1 MMAQAALHKRDQGVK
16 EGREVQRGKGTEE
29 EKALCLCHFKPV
41 LEDREYTMTN
51 STTCGFPFA
60 VNELHFIN
68 ATGGDEAIRG
78 KIIQVLFTAP
88 GERVNLPEFG
98 CGLFNLVF
106 EPNGTVLAAATEF
119 TVGQSLARWLGNEI
133 SVDGVEVSSSEEI
146 MTIEIAYTKRDDLS
160 KQAVRIHFR

>member
-1 MMAQAALHKRDQGVK
+1 MSYSLRTMM
-16 EGREVQRGKGTEE
+16 VQDMLNR
-29 EKALCLCHFKPV
+29 V
-41 LEDREYTMTN
+41 TMTEN
-51 STTCGFPFA
+51 TSFGFPFA
-60 VNELHFIN
+60 VNESGRIN

-106 EPNGTVLAAATEF
+106 EPNDAVLAAAMEF
-119 TVGQSLARWLGNEI
+119 TVGQALSRWLGDDI
-133 SVDGVEVSSSEEI
+133 LVDGVNVNSSDETI
-146 MTIEIAYTKRDDLS
+146 TIEIAYTKKQDIS

>member
-1 MMAQAALHKRDQGVK
+1 
-16 EGREVQRGKGTEE
+16 
-29 EKALCLCHFKPV
+29 
-41 LEDREYTMTN
+41 MTGI
-51 STTCGFPFA
+51 TTFGFPFA
-60 VNELHFIN
+60 VNATGHIN

-106 EPNGTVLAAATEF
+106 EPNNTILAAAMEF
-119 TVGQSLARWLGNEI
+119 TVGQALTRWLRDDI
-133 SVDGVEVSSSEEI
+133 VVDGVNVKSSEETI
-146 MTIEIAYTKRDDLS
+146 TIEVAYTKRQELS